1 MKAFLLAFALLFTLG
16 ACDTIKSATTAAD
29 IAATKVDM
37 TEVTRA
43 AYAARAAY
51 AGYALAAAE
60 YNELP
65 RCTLPAAPP
74 LCSRQGVVNMLRDG
88 MRKAGPATKAA
99 VDTVRT
105 VGVNPSIAAIA
116 VTTSQNAVAAFKKI
130 VDDNKVGG

>member
-1 MKAFLLAFALLFTLG
+1 MRSIIVLLALVFSLG

-29 IAATKVDM
+29 IAATKIDM

-43 AYAARAAY
+43 AYAARSAY
-51 AGYALAAAE
+51 AGYVLVAAE

-74 LCSRQGVVNMLRDG
+74 LCSRQSVVNMLREG
-88 MRKAGPATKAA
+88 MRTAGPATKAA

-105 VGVNPSIAAIA
+105 VGVNPSVAAIA